1 MAFFDELSKKA
12 SSIAASTQKTAN
24 VMKIQ
29 HQISQKQSEFDALYH
44 QIGQIY
50 YSCRQRGVQPDESIS
65 ALCDR
70 VTALCQE
77 IEALRAEVDRIR
89 NVRRCAACGKVI
101 DRSVKFCPNCGAK
114 VNEESKE
121 PAEAP
126 KAEEAPETAEEP
138 KAEDSKVYINWP
150 KAEEKPDEK
159 PEEKPEEKP
168 AEQPEEKQ
176 DDACAS
182 CDGCACSCSAEEAP
196 DSESA
201 ESDKAE

>member
-12 SSIAASTQKTAN
+12 GSIAASAQKTAN
-24 VMKIQ
+24 VAKIQ

-50 YSCRQRGVQPDESIS
+50 YSCRQRGVQPDESIG

-77 IEALRAEVDRIR
+77 IEDLRAEVDRIR

-114 VNEESKE
+114 AAEEAPRAE
-121 PAEAP
+121 EAP
-126 KAEEAPETAEEP
+126 KAEEAPEAAEEP
-138 KAEDSKVYINWP
+138 KTEDSTVYINWP
-150 KAEEKPDEK
+150 KAEEKP
-159 PEEKPEEKP
+159 EEKPEEK
-168 AEQPEEKQ
+168 ADGE
-176 DDACAS
+176 CAS
-182 CDGCACSCSAEEAP
+182 CGCACSCGAEEAP
-196 DSESA
+196 ADGNA
-201 ESDKAE
+201 DSDKAE

>member
-50 YSCRQRGVQPDESIS
+50 YSCRQRGVQPDESIT

-114 VNEESKE
+114 AAEEAPRAE
-121 PAEAP
+121 EAP
-126 KAEEAPETAEEP
+126 KAEEAPEAAEEP
-138 KAEDSKVYINWP
+138 KTEESKVYINWP
-150 KAEEKPDEK
+150 KA
-159 PEEKPEEKP
+159 EEKPEEKP

>member
-24 VMKIQ
+24 VVKLQ

-50 YSCRQRGVQPDESIS
+50 YSCRQRGVQPDESIA

-77 IEALRAEVDRIR
+77 IEELRGEIDRIR

-101 DRSVKFCPNCGAK
+101 DRNVKFCPNCGAK
-114 VNEESKE
+114 AAE
-121 PAEAP
+121 EAP
-126 KAEEAPETAEEP
+126 KAEEEPAAEEAPETAEEP
-138 KAEDSKVYINWP
+138 AAEDSKVYINWP
-150 KAEEKPDEK
+150 KAEEKP
-159 PEEKPEEKP
+159 EEKSDEQP
-168 AEQPEEKQ
+168 AEKA
-176 DDACAS
+176 DDECVS
-182 CDGCACSCSAEEAP
+182 CGGCACSCGAEEAP
-196 DSESA
+196 ADGST

>member
-12 SSIAASTQKTAN
+12 SSIAASAQKTAN
-24 VMKIQ
+24 VAKIQ

-50 YSCRQRGVQPDESIS
+50 YSCRQRGVQPDESIG

-77 IEALRAEVDRIR
+77 IEDLRAEVDRIR

-114 VNEESKE
+114 AAEEAPRAE
-121 PAEAP
+121 EAP
-126 KAEEAPETAEEP
+126 KAEEAPEAAEEP
-138 KAEDSKVYINWP
+138 KTEDSKVYINWP
-150 KAEEKPDEK
+150 KAEEKP
-159 PEEKPEEKP
+159 EEKPEEK
-168 AEQPEEKQ
+168 ADGE
-176 DDACAS
+176 CAS
-182 CDGCACSCSAEEAP
+182 CGCACSCSAEKAP